1 MHYIKQFHKNSKIFQ
16 WKRKEKHKKDFLFKS
31 QAPRDHGNEV
41 NGTIVDRSVL
51 NAVQRLDLKLEYP
64 T

>member
-41 NGTIVDRSVL
+41 NGTSGQVGIECITKVRFK
-51 NAVQRLDLKLEYP
+51 A
-64 T
+64 

>member
-31 QAPRDHGNEV
+31 QAPRDHGNEL
-41 NGTIVDRSVL
+41 NGTSGQVGIECCTEV
-51 NAVQRLDLKLEYP
+51 